1 MQLREIRVE
10 QQLRRVYAYRRLTL
24 AFTAQY
30 PLGVHQA
37 PEIWTY
43 RTQCEHNDRLSVL
56 NCAQN
61 TGGTWRT
68 SKILQQVDLT
78 TDFIAYW

>member
-43 RTQCEHNDRLSVL
+43 TQHST
-56 NCAQN
+56 N
-61 TGGTWRT
+61 TM
-68 SKILQQVDLT
+68 
-78 TDFIAYW
+78 TD

>member
-43 RTQCEHNDRLSVL
+43 TQHST
-56 NCAQN
+56 N
-61 TGGTWRT
+61 TM
-68 SKILQQVDLT
+68 
-78 TDFIAYW
+78 TDYQY